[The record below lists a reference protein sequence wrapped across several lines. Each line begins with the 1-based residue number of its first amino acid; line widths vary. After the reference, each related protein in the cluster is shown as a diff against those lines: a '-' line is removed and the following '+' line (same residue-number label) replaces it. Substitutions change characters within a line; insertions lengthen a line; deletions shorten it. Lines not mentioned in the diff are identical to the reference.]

1 VSKTLFIQLER
12 LGDLI
17 QTTPLLAEYRAAN
30 PDVEIHLLM
39 LEENRSALAGFGGV
53 DHCHYLPQKP
63 VGKLNHQ
70 IDQNRD
76 QAHPGAQSL
85 ITELPLP
92 AFDNLVNLTHGALG
106 CWLADRIPARNKE
119 GGLITPAGDWLW
131 QGAWH
136 AYLLAMLDFRD
147 RNPFNLVDLYR
158 AAGPGGPVNSAARP
172 YVAKA
177 QQLPFTLPAGRLV
190 ALNPGASRAQ
200 RRWPAASYAALAT
213 ELRHQGLTPILVGAS
228 ADAEACEAV
237 LSHLPDPIENLC
249 GQTSVAEMACV
260 LGHCELLIS
269 NDTGAIHIASAVGT
283 RCIGI
288 YGASAWFRET
298 APWGTGHYVVQAP
311 LDADLSTVSVADL
324 ISVVAR
330 LLDSSAVAAPMS
342 RGVTVWE
349 TALDAEDAL
358 GGLTYHAVSGELAT
372 TNEFAR
378 HFRGAFS
385 TVLMGSSAAKATEAE
400 SPEEADAL
408 AAASVLLEITAMA
421 EESLRLLD
429 TEEATLLDALEAL
442 TRGIDLGMR
451 ELVATASRLPHIAPP
466 LHWLDWVLRTTPVSD
481 ARDLLALRVK
491 ECDRAAQILQMA
503 IVLCQVERHSTAP
516 GH

>member
-1 VSKTLFIQLER
+1 MNKTLFIQLER

-39 LEENRSALAGFGGV
+39 LEENRSALDGFGCV

-70 IDQNRD
+70 IDKNRD
-76 QAHPGAQSL
+76 QVHPAAESL
-85 ITELPLP
+85 ITELALP

-106 CWLADRIPARNKE
+106 CWLADRIPARDKE
-119 GGLITPAGDWLW
+119 GGFITAAGDWLW

-147 RNPFNLVDLYR
+147 SNPFNLVDLYR
-158 AAGPGGPVNSAARP
+158 AAGPGGPVDSAARP

-200 RRWPAASYAALAT
+200 RRWPEASYAALAMAL
-213 ELRHQGLTPILVGAS
+213 EHQGLTPILVGAS
-228 ADAEACEAV
+228 TDAEACEAV
-237 LSHLPDPIENLC
+237 LSHLPASIENFC
-249 GQTSVAEMACV
+249 GRTSVPEMALV
-260 LGHCELLIS
+260 LEHCELLIS
-269 NDTGAIHIASAVGT
+269 NDTGAVHIASAVGT

-298 APWGTGHYVVQAP
+298 APWGTDHLVVQAP
-311 LDADLSTVSVADL
+311 LGAELSTISVADL
-324 ISVVAR
+324 ICVVGR
-330 LLDSSAVAAPMS
+330 LLNPSAVAAPMS
-342 RGVTVWE
+342 TGVTVWE

-358 GGLTYHAVSGELAT
+358 GGLTYHELSGERST

-378 HFRGAFS
+378 YFRGAFS
-385 TVLMGSSAAKATEAE
+385 TVLMGGSAAKATEAE
-400 SPEEADAL
+400 SSEEADAL
-408 AAASVLLEITAMA
+408 AAASVLLEITGMA

-429 TEEATLLDALEAL
+429 AEAAPVMDALEVL
-442 TRGIDLGMR
+442 TRGIDQGMR

-466 LHWLDWVLRTTPVSD
+466 VYWLDWILRTTPVSG

-491 ECDRAAQILQMA
+491 ECGRAAQILQTA
-503 IVLCQVERHSTAP
+503 IVLCQEERHSIAP